1 MTEQAGQVQKLD
13 QLREEALARSLSRR
27 AVLQRGIA
35 LGLAAPALATLLAAC
50 GGDDD
55 EDPTA
60 TSAASEPTA
69 TTGQAAASPT
79 GDTAEPTATTGDA
92 AATSA
97 TPEPAAASPTTAAG
111 VDGPQRGQDELLR
124 LLFWQAP
131 TILNPHLATGDKDTV
146 PARVCLEPLLDFGPD
161 GELVP
166 ILAAEVPSLENGQVA
181 ADGMSVTYTLKPDV
195 VWSDGTPFTAE
206 DVRFT
211 WEYVTD
217 PATPATTVTTY
228 TAIASIDVVD
238 DLTVTLNFAEPNPA
252 WFSPFVGGYSGW
264 VLPRHLLEE
273 FVGETAGDA
282 PFNLLPVGTGAF
294 KVTEFVPGDYI
305 IFELNELYR
314 EPNQPYFQRIEY
326 KGGGD
331 AASAG
336 RAVLQTDETDF
347 AWNLQ
352 VEKAILDQLKSGEN
366 GVLDVMP
373 WISVE
378 QIWLNFADPNSEVDG
393 ARSQPTTQHPYLS
406 DPAVRQALAISIDR
420 EVIAA
425 ELWGEGGAATP
436 NFLVVPERFVS
447 PDAELV
453 FDPEQA
459 NQTLDEAGWV
469 LDGDVRA
476 KDGVELRGLFQT
488 TTNAVRN
495 KTQEIVKQAW
505 GELGLQLEL
514 KSIDSSVY
522 FSTDAGNPDTSGKF
536 YADFQ
541 MHSTGGSSP
550 YPITFMARFKS
561 TDPASDLSQESNSWT
576 GRNVS
581 RWVNEEYN
589 ELWLAAQTELDTATQ
604 DELFIG
610 MSNLA
615 LENVVVIPLIHR
627 ALVAGVSTRLRGL
640 NRAPLTTDLWNIQ
653 EWYFEE

>member
-1 MTEQAGQVQKLD
+1 MSERPTPNLD
-13 QLREEALARSLSRR
+13 LLREEAQARRLTRR
-27 AVLQRGIA
+27 GVLQRGMA
-35 LGLAAPALATLLAAC
+35 LGLAAPALAALLAAC
-50 GGDDD
+50 GGDED

-60 TSAASEPTA
+60 TSAAGAPTA
-69 TTGQAAASPT
+69 TGGDTAASPT
-79 GDTAEPTATTGDA
+79 AAAAEPTATTGDSPDMT
-92 AATSA
+92 ATS
-97 TPEPAAASPTTAAG
+97 EPAAPSPTTAASG
-111 VDGPQRGQDELLR
+111 GPQRGQDELLR

-146 PARVCLEPLLDFGPD
+146 PARICLEPLLDFDPA
-161 GELVP
+161 GEMVP
-166 ILAAEVPSLENGQVA
+166 ILAAEVPSLENGQVSP
-181 ADGMSVTYTLKPDV
+181 DGLSVTYSLKPDV

-217 PATPATTVTTY
+217 PATPATTVNTY
-228 TAIASIDVVD
+228 AVIESIDVVD

-252 WFSPFVGGYSGW
+252 WFSPFVGGYTGW
-264 VLPRHLLEE
+264 VLPKHLLED
-273 FVGETAGDA
+273 FIGETAGDA

-294 KVTEFVPGDYI
+294 KATEFVPGDYI
-305 IFELNELYR
+305 LFERNELYR
-314 EPNQPYFQRIEY
+314 DPNQPYFQTIEY

-352 VEKAILDQLKSGEN
+352 VEKAILDQLKTGES

-378 QIWLNFADPNSEVDG
+378 QIWINFADPNTEVDG

-406 DPAVRQALAISIDR
+406 DPAVREALVLSIDR
-420 EVIAA
+420 EEIAA
-425 ELWGEGGAATP
+425 ELWGEGGTATP

-447 PDAELV
+447 PDAELIY
-453 FDPEQA
+453 DPELA
-459 NQTLDEAGWV
+459 SQTLDEAGWAM
-469 LDGDVRA
+469 DGDVRA
-476 KDGVELRGLFQT
+476 KEGVELRGLFQT

-505 GELGLQLEL
+505 GELGLVLEL
-514 KSIDSSVY
+514 KSIDASVY

-561 TDPASDLSQESNSWT
+561 NDPASDLSQESNSWT

-589 ELWLAAQTELDTATQ
+589 ELWLAAQTELDPATQ

-610 MSNLA
+610 MSNLG
-615 LENVVVIPLIHR
+615 LEHVVVIPLIHR
-627 ALVAGVSTRLRGL
+627 ALVAGVSNRLRGL